1 MFNSVSCACITQAVH
16 SCPLFL
22 CEHYDLYVYRP
33 SDGSTER
40 DLCLD
45 ESKEN
50 KTDLLRGQVNSGIAD
65 EATFFKDQMN
75 IKKIRERSSRVV

>member
-16 SCPLFL
+16 SCPLYL
-22 CEHYDLYVYRP
+22 CEYYDLYQYWA

-50 KTDLLRGQVNSGIAD
+50 ETDLLRGQVNSGIAD
-65 EATFFKDQMN
+65 GATFFKYQIN
-75 IKKIRERSSRVV
+75 I